1 MHIWG
6 MRGVSSGVTW
16 HLDLLLR
23 DAHLVAREHRVHL
36 LDRPKL
42 LVDQPLLLADVREV
56 PHRRAHVVE
65 VVHLAAEQPA
75 HLVEPRR
82 DPVELGL
89 RLLVEVDGVLRFPRR
104 RLRLEGVL
112 ERRRLEG
119 ERADVVDGRD
129 LLDLGLDGDVPV
141 VEGGR
146 AEG

>member
-1 MHIWG
+1 MAAPR
-6 MRGVSSGVTW
+6 RGV
-16 HLDLLLR
+16 H
-23 DAHLVAREHRVHL
+23 AR
-36 LDRPKL
+36 

-82 DPVELGL
+82 DPVELSL

-104 RLRLEGVL
+104 RLRLEAVL

-141 VEGGR
+141 VGGWR

>member
-1 MHIWG
+1 MGWG
-6 MRGVSSGVTW
+6 CVGVWGVWRGRRGGVVT
-16 HLDLLLR
+16 R
-23 DAHLVAREHRVHL
+23 
-36 LDRPKL
+36 

-82 DPVELGL
+82 DSVELGL
-89 RLLVEVDGVLRFPRR
+89 RLLVEVDGVLRLPRR
-104 RLRLEGVL
+104 RLRLEGIL

-119 ERADVVDGRD
+119 ERADVVDGGD
-129 LLDLGLDGDVPV
+129 FLDLGLDGDVPV
-141 VEGGR
+141 VEGWR